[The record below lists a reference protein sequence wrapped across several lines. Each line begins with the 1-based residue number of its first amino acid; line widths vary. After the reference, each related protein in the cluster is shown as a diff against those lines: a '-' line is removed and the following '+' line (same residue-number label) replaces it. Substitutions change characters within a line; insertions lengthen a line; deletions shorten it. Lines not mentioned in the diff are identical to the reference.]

1 MTYYSPL
8 TKLYVEQLYHFI
20 IDLSNIYHDEN
31 PYHNFAHAVDVLQCI
46 YYFLCQMGLLP
57 YADGTP
63 MSTIPKPYRILRPTD
78 IFALLIAA
86 IGHDT
91 AHPGVNNSFL
101 VSYKYI
107 YFYGLPKLCRIKS

>member
-1 MTYYSPL
+1 MSLCGCYPDFL
-8 TKLYVEQLYHFI
+8 LIEQLYDFI
-20 IDLSNIYHDEN
+20 IDLSSIYHGEN

-46 YYFLCQMGLLP
+46 YFFLCQMGLLP

-63 MSTIPKPYRILRPTD
+63 RAAPSKPYRILRPRD

-101 VSYKYI
+101 VT
-107 YFYGLPKLCRIKS
+107 F